1 MATREFRA
9 FRGDRFWWTAVGG
22 LGPIDRSAHQLSA
35 FVDEVLAESG
45 AEKVDVLGHSL
56 GTLVA
61 AYWIRFLEG
70 AAKVDRNVSLAPLWH
85 GTDLI
90 KGDGLVR
97 DAQYAV
103 CPACSEMHPDSDF
116 IDRLHTAGPFVDSV
130 AYTNILT
137 ERDTTVRPY
146 TSGYAEAPTVT
157 NIVLQD
163 LCPSAT
169 TGHLGMLA
177 DRLTASLVLS
187 TLDPERAAPTGCA
200 TTEQHA
206 VVTADPSSQ
215 DDQRRARPR

>member
-1 MATREFRA
+1 MFSSSSRA
-9 FRGDRFWWTAVGG
+9 AIRRVHFAVAASISPPFTTTSARFASFLIHGDA
-22 LGPIDRSAHQLSA
+22 IDRSAHQLSA

-137 ERDTTVRPY
+137 ERDTHT
-146 TSGYAEAPTVT
+146 
-157 NIVLQD
+157 
-163 LCPSAT
+163 
-169 TGHLGMLA
+169 
-177 DRLTASLVLS
+177 
-187 TLDPERAAPTGCA
+187 
-200 TTEQHA
+200 
-206 VVTADPSSQ
+206 
-215 DDQRRARPR
+215 RR